1 MSIFYEEG
9 ALQMIKK
16 VNQIQDMIKVFD
28 PFPLMENDSFN
39 EFYVDTYGARGAN
52 AVKRMSYGLKFSLNK
67 YIKILF
73 MGHRG
78 SGKSTELFLLK
89 KEISDQF
96 DVINFFIEEEVDID
110 NLTYIDFIFAIMSQ
124 IIKYIEQNEKLS
136 FIEEDIND
144 LYKYWNEERIIEK
157 NNFESGEANAE
168 FKAKLSFLKRI
179 CIECGGI
186 LKTGSETKET
196 LRTKIEPKVGYLIQ
210 LVNQIIKKVNNKLD
224 NNGIIFIIE
233 DLDKLS
239 INSAHEIF
247 VKYRKPLFSIKTRM
261 ILTFP
266 VYMAYDL
273 HYNTI
278 KEDVDMCQMLSI
290 IKVKDQNKSRF
301 DEGINKLKEIVYKRA
316 NECLFSDDAL
326 EYMILKSGGAI
337 RDLFQM
343 IRDSA
348 FEALLSD
355 HDKIKLIDAKIA
367 YTKLKSEYERLIRD
381 ENDVQKL
388 ILIYKD
394 PRPLTTDE
402 IVMSLLL
409 RGLILE
415 YNGER
420 WCGIHPTVEDF
431 LIEKGKIKG

>member
-1 MSIFYEEG
+1 
-9 ALQMIKK
+9 
-16 VNQIQDMIKVFD
+16 
-28 PFPLMENDSFN
+28 
-39 EFYVDTYGARGAN
+39 
-52 AVKRMSYGLKFSLNK
+52 
-67 YIKILF
+67 
-73 MGHRG
+73 
-78 SGKSTELFLLK
+78 
-89 KEISDQF
+89 
-96 DVINFFIEEEVDID
+96 
-110 NLTYIDFIFAIMSQ
+110 
-124 IIKYIEQNEKLS
+124 
-136 FIEEDIND
+136 
-144 LYKYWNEERIIEK
+144 
-157 NNFESGEANAE
+157 
-168 FKAKLSFLKRI
+168 
-179 CIECGGI
+179 
-186 LKTGSETKET
+186 
-196 LRTKIEPKVGYLIQ
+196 
-210 LVNQIIKKVNNKLD
+210 
-224 NNGIIFIIE
+224 
-233 DLDKLS
+233 
-239 INSAHEIF
+239 
-247 VKYRKPLFSIKTRM
+247 
-261 ILTFP
+261 
-266 VYMAYDL
+266 
-273 HYNTI
+273 
-278 KEDVDMCQMLSI
+278 MCQMLSI